1 MNQKDSHKNKPVTY
15 YRIESMDRYSGETFS
30 GFMAAVYSSLALIL
44 DMRPDELDIVDLI
57 WVSKKSNLKA
67 YELYTLS
74 LELVKDLPILDFYKA
89 DTYNYIC
96 LYRKKEYERFKNNL
110 KRINEIVME
119 TTHNIMML
127 ILKKMNLKDNE
138 LVYKDS
144 YQVVIDRNTY
154 IKHND
159 NKRFEL
165 FD

>member
-57 WVSKKSNLKA
+57 WVSKKSNHKA

-96 LYRKKEYERFKNNL
+96 LYRKKEYES
-110 KRINEIVME
+110 INEIVME

-154 IKHND
+154 LKHND